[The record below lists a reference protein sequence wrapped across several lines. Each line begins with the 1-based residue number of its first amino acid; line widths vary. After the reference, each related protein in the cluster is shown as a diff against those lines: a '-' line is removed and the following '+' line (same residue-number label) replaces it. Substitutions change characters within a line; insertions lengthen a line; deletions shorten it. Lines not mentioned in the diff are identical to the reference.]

1 MFLSKKYL
9 LLFLPIIGF
18 LNLKK
23 PKSPEDLI
31 VEDMDTFLT
40 KYAGIVF
47 DRTWECE
54 QYYIHLMD
62 VIKKNKQAPRHFKI
76 KMYNDIMSN
85 LSSALFFFKVLDD
98 IAF

>member
-9 LLFLPIIGF
+9 LLFVPIIGF
-18 LNLKK
+18 LKLKK
-23 PKSPEDLI
+23 EKSPEDLI

-40 KYAGIVF
+40 KYAGILF

-54 QYYIHLMD
+54 QEYIHLMD
-62 VIKKNKQAPRHFKI
+62 VIKKNKQAPRHLKI
-76 KMYNDIMSN
+76 KMYNELMSN

-98 IAF
+98 VL

>member
-9 LLFLPIIGF
+9 LLFVPIIGF
-18 LNLKK
+18 LKLKK
-23 PKSPEDLI
+23 RKSPEDLI

-40 KYAGIVF
+40 KYAGILF

-54 QYYIHLMD
+54 QEYIHLMD
-62 VIKKNKQAPRHFKI
+62 VIKKNKQAPRRLKI
-76 KMYNDIMSN
+76 KMYNELMSN

-98 IAF
+98 VL

>member
-9 LLFLPIIGF
+9 LLFVPIIGF

-23 PKSPEDLI
+23 RKSPEDLI

-40 KYAGIVF
+40 KYAGILF
-47 DRTWECE
+47 DTIWERE
-54 QYYIHLMD
+54 QDYIHLMD
-62 VIKKNKQAPRHFKI
+62 VIKKNKQAPRHIKI
-76 KMYNDIMSN
+76 KMYNKITSN

-98 IAF
+98 LL